1 MAGGPM
7 NLILALTVF
16 FGIWAIFIAAVCAVV
31 EGGSRKPTPDLL
43 RDVDSCDEYFKTG
56 RYPDES

>member
-1 MAGGPM
+1 M